1 VGARAVTE
9 RARALNAPARAASDR
24 ARALR
29 REAAGP
35 LGRRHPALI
44 ALAVATLVF
53 LVAPLAVVIP
63 ISFSAAKYLTF
74 PPPGWSLQWYERYF
88 GSREWMSA
96 TGRSFEVAV
105 LTTLAAT
112 AVGTAAA
119 LALRRPFRGRSLI
132 RLIVLAPL
140 VVPVIIMAI
149 AIYGLYAQLKMV
161 GTLHGLVLAHTV
173 LALPFVVVI
182 VSATLQGLD
191 ETLELAAQNLGAN
204 RWQTFRLVTLPLIRP
219 GVVSAALLAFI
230 TSFDEVV
237 VAIFVSGTGA
247 ATLPK
252 QMWDG
257 IRTEIDPT
265 VAAVS
270 TLLIGVTTLALG
282 LLAVVR
288 RRASEGS

>member
-1 VGARAVTE
+1 M
-9 RARALNAPARAASDR
+9 DR
-24 ARALR
+24 ACALR

-44 ALAVATLVF
+44 LLGLATMVF
-53 LVAPLAVVIP
+53 LSAPLAVVVP

-74 PPPGWSLQWYERYF
+74 PPPGWSVQWYERYF
-88 GSREWMSA
+88 SSREWMSA
-96 TGRSFEVAV
+96 TVRSFEVAL
-105 LTTLAAT
+105 LTTAAAT

-119 LALRRPFRGRSLI
+119 MALRRPFRGRSLA
-132 RLIVLAPL
+132 RLIILAPM
-140 VVPVIIMAI
+140 VVPVIIVAI
-149 AIYGLYAQLKMV
+149 AIYGLYAKLRMV

-173 LALPFVVVI
+173 LALPFVVVV
-182 VSATLQGLD
+182 VSATLSGFD
-191 ETLELAAQNLGAN
+191 STLELAAQNLGAN
-204 RWQTFRLVTLPLIRP
+204 RWRTFRFVTLPLIRP
-219 GVVSAALLAFI
+219 GIISAALLAFV

-237 VAIFVSGTGA
+237 VAIFVSGTQA

-270 TLLIGVTTLALG
+270 TLLIGVTT
-282 LLAVVR
+282 AVICISAIVR
-288 RRASEGS
+288 LRAGADGS

>member
-1 VGARAVTE
+1 M
-9 RARALNAPARAASDR
+9 DR
-24 ARALR
+24 ASALR
-29 REAAGP
+29 LEAAGP
-35 LGRRHPALI
+35 LGRRHLTLI
-44 ALAVATLVF
+44 ALGVAILVF
-53 LVAPLAVVIP
+53 LALPLAVVIP

-74 PPPGWSLQWYERYF
+74 PPPGWSTQWYERYF

-96 TGRSFEVAV
+96 TLRSVEVAV
-105 LTTLAAT
+105 LTTVAAT

-119 LALRRPFRGRSLI
+119 LALRRSFRGKSLVSLI
-132 RLIVLAPL
+132 IVAPM
-140 VVPVIIMAI
+140 VVPVIIVAI
-149 AIYGLYAQLKMV
+149 GIYGLYARLQMV

-173 LALPFVVVI
+173 LALPFVVV
-182 VSATLQGLD
+182 VVAATLRGFD

-219 GVVSAALLAFI
+219 GIVSGALLAFI

-237 VAIFVSGTGA
+237 VAIFVSGA
-247 ATLPK
+247 RAPTLPK

-270 TLLIGVTTLALG
+270 TLLIVVTT
-282 LLAVVR
+282 AVVGAITLVR
-288 RRASEGS
+288 RRAEEDGP

>member
-1 VGARAVTE
+1 M
-9 RARALNAPARAASDR
+9 DR

-29 REAAGP
+29 LESAGP

-44 ALAVATLVF
+44 VFGLLVLAFLAL
-53 LVAPLAVVIP
+53 PLTVVVP

-74 PPPGWSLQWYERYF
+74 PPPGWSTQWYERYF

-96 TGRSFEVAV
+96 TGRSFEVAL
-105 LTTLAAT
+105 LTTLTAT

-119 LALRRPFRGRSLI
+119 LALRRPFRGSSLV
-132 RLIVLAPL
+132 RLILLAPL
-140 VVPVIIMAI
+140 VVPVIIVAI
-149 AIYGLYAQLKMV
+149 GIYGLYARLRMV
-161 GTLHGLVLAHTV
+161 GTLHGLVFAHTV
-173 LALPFVVVI
+173 LALPFVVVV
-182 VSATLQGLD
+182 VSATLRGLD
-191 ETLELAAQNLGAN
+191 GTLELAAQNLGAN
-204 RWQTFRLVTLPLIRP
+204 RWQTFRHVTLPLIRP
-219 GVVSAALLAFI
+219 GVASGALLAFI

-237 VAIFVSGTGA
+237 VAIFVSGTHA

-270 TLLIGVTTLALG
+270 TLLIGVTT
-282 LLAVVR
+282 AVIGISAVIR
-288 RRASEGS
+288 LRAGADGP

>member
-1 VGARAVTE
+1 MMD
-9 RARALNAPARAASDR
+9 AAR

-35 LGRRHPALI
+35 LGRRSP
-44 ALAVATLVF
+44 
-53 LVAPLAVVIP
+53 AVVALGVAVLAFLALPLLVVLP

-74 PPPGWSLQWYERYF
+74 PPPGWSTQWYERYF

-96 TGRSFEVAV
+96 TSRSVEVAV
-105 LTTLAAT
+105 LTTAAAT

-119 LALRRPFRGRSLI
+119 LALRRSFRGRSLVQLVI
-132 RLIVLAPL
+132 LAPM
-140 VVPVIIMAI
+140 VMPVIITAI
-149 AIYGLYAQLKMV
+149 AVYGLYARLRLV
-161 GTLHGLVLAHTV
+161 GTLSGLVLAHTV
-173 LALPFVVVI
+173 LALPFVVV
-182 VSATLQGLD
+182 VVGATLRGFD

-204 RWQTFRLVTLPLIRP
+204 RWQTFRRVTLPLIRP
-219 GVVSAALLAFI
+219 GIVSAALLAFI

-237 VAIFVSGTGA
+237 VAIFVSGA
-247 ATLPK
+247 RAPTLPK

-270 TLLIGVTTLALG
+270 TLMIGVTTAAVATIAL
-282 LLAVVR
+282 VR
-288 RRASEGS
+288 RRGPEDAP

>member
-1 VGARAVTE
+1 
-9 RARALNAPARAASDR
+9 
-24 ARALR
+24 
-29 REAAGP
+29 
-35 LGRRHPALI
+35 
-44 ALAVATLVF
+44 
-53 LVAPLAVVIP
+53 
-63 ISFSAAKYLTF
+63 
-74 PPPGWSLQWYERYF
+74 
-88 GSREWMSA
+88 
-96 TGRSFEVAV
+96 
-105 LTTLAAT
+105 
-112 AVGTAAA
+112 
-119 LALRRPFRGRSLI
+119 LI

>member
-1 VGARAVTE
+1 MT
-9 RARALNAPARAASDR
+9 DR
-24 ARALR
+24 ARALA

-35 LGRRHPALI
+35 LGRRHPAL
-44 ALAVATLVF
+44 LGLGLATLIF
-53 LVAPLAVVIP
+53 LAAPLAVVMP

-74 PPPGWSLQWYERYF
+74 PPPGWSLQWYARYF

-96 TGRSFEVAV
+96 TVRSFEVAL

-119 LALRRPFRGRSLI
+119 LALRRPFRGRSLV
-132 RLIVLAPL
+132 RLIILAPM
-140 VVPVIIMAI
+140 VVPVIIVAVG
-149 AIYGLYAQLKMV
+149 IYGLYAKLRMV

-173 LALPFVVVI
+173 LALPFVVVV
-182 VSATLQGLD
+182 VSATLNGFD
-191 ETLELAAQNLGAN
+191 ATLELAAQNLGAN
-204 RWQTFRLVTLPLIRP
+204 QWQTFRFVTLPLIRP
-219 GVVSAALLAFI
+219 GLVSAALLAFV

-237 VAIFVSGTGA
+237 VAIFVSGTQA
-247 ATLPK
+247 TTLPK

-270 TLLIGVTTLALG
+270 TLLIAVTTAVIG
-282 LLAVVR
+282 ISAVVR
-288 RRASEGS
+288 RRAAADR

>member
-1 VGARAVTE
+1 M
-9 RARALNAPARAASDR
+9 
-24 ARALR
+24 
-29 REAAGP
+29 
-35 LGRRHPALI
+35 
-44 ALAVATLVF
+44 ALALAIVVF
-53 LVAPLAVVIP
+53 LIAPLAVVIP

-74 PPPGWSLQWYERYF
+74 PPPGWSMQWYARYF
-88 GSREWMSA
+88 GSREWMTA
-96 TGRSFEVAV
+96 TERSFEVAV
-105 LTTLAAT
+105 LTTIAAT

-132 RLIVLAPL
+132 RLIILAPL
-140 VVPVIIMAI
+140 VVPVIIVAV
-149 AIYGLYAQLKMV
+149 AIYGLYARLKLV

-182 VSATLQGLD
+182 VSATLHGLD

-237 VAIFVSGTGA
+237 VAIFVGGTHA

-282 LLAVVR
+282 LLALVR
-288 RRASEGS
+288 RRVGGQAS

>member
-1 VGARAVTE
+1 MM
-9 RARALNAPARAASDR
+9 DR

-29 REAAGP
+29 LEAAGP

-44 ALAVATLVF
+44 LLGLATMVF
-53 LVAPLAVVIP
+53 LAAPLAVVVP

-74 PPPGWSLQWYERYF
+74 PPPGWSVQWYERYF

-96 TGRSFEVAV
+96 TVRSFEVAL
-105 LTTLAAT
+105 LTTVAAT
-112 AVGTAAA
+112 VVGTAAA
-119 LALRRPFRGRSLI
+119 MALRRPFRGRSLA
-132 RLIVLAPL
+132 RLIILAPL
-140 VVPVIIMAI
+140 VVPVIIVAI
-149 AIYGLYAQLKMV
+149 AIYGLYAKLRMV

-173 LALPFVVVI
+173 LALPFVVVV
-182 VSATLQGLD
+182 VSATLSGFD
-191 ETLELAAQNLGAN
+191 STLELAAQNLGAN
-204 RWQTFRLVTLPLIRP
+204 GWRTFRFVTLPLIRP
-219 GVVSAALLAFI
+219 GIVSAALLAFV

-237 VAIFVSGTGA
+237 VAIFVSGTQA

-270 TLLIGVTTLALG
+270 TLLIAVTT
-282 LLAVVR
+282 AVICISAIVR
-288 RRASEGS
+288 LRAGADGS

>member
-1 VGARAVTE
+1 MGETAVSEATRAQ
-9 RARALNAPARAASDR
+9 
-24 ARALR
+24 ALR
-29 REAAGP
+29 LEAAGP
-35 LGRRHPALI
+35 LGRRHPALLVF
-44 ALAVATLVF
+44 ALATVVF
-53 LVAPLAVVIP
+53 LVAPLAVVLP

-74 PPPGWSLQWYERYF
+74 PPPGWSLQWYERYL

-96 TGRSFEVAV
+96 TGRSVEVAL
-105 LTTLAAT
+105 LTTAAAT

-119 LALRRPFRGRSLI
+119 LALRRPFRGRTLV
-132 RLIVLAPL
+132 RLVVLAPL
-140 VVPVIIMAI
+140 VVPVIIVAI
-149 AIYGLYAQLKMV
+149 AIYGLYARLKLV

-182 VSATLQGLD
+182 VSATLRGLD
-191 ETLELAAQNLGAN
+191 DTLELAAQSLGAN

-237 VAIFVSGTGA
+237 VAIFVSGTQA

-270 TLLIGVTTLALG
+270 TLLIVVTTLALG
-282 LLAVVR
+282 LLAAIKR
-288 RRASEGS
+288 GTGT

>member
-1 VGARAVTE
+1 M
-9 RARALNAPARAASDR
+9 DR

-29 REAAGP
+29 LEAAGP
-35 LGRRHPALI
+35 LGRRSPALV
-44 ALAVATLVF
+44 ALGVAVLAFLALPILVV
-53 LVAPLAVVIP
+53 LP

-74 PPPGWSLQWYERYF
+74 PPPGWSTQWYGRYF

-96 TGRSFEVAV
+96 TWRSVEVAI
-105 LTTLAAT
+105 LTTAAAT

-119 LALRRPFRGRSLI
+119 LALRRPFRGKSLVH
-132 RLIVLAPL
+132 LVIVAPM
-140 VVPVIIMAI
+140 VVPVIITAI
-149 AIYGLYAQLKMV
+149 AVYGLYARLQLV

-173 LALPFVVVI
+173 LALPFVVV
-182 VSATLQGLD
+182 VVAATLRGFD

-204 RWQTFRLVTLPLIRP
+204 RWQTFRRVTLPLIRP
-219 GVVSAALLAFI
+219 GIVSGALLAFI

-237 VAIFVSGTGA
+237 IAIFVSGA
-247 ATLPK
+247 RAPTLPK

-270 TLLIGVTTLALG
+270 TLLIGVTT
-282 LLAVVR
+282 AVVGAIALVR
-288 RRASEGS
+288 RGAAEDGP

>member
-1 VGARAVTE
+1 MGPYAVSAPTRDAE
-9 RARALNAPARAASDR
+9 RARALG
-24 ARALR
+24 

-35 LGRRHPALI
+35 LGRRHPALM
-44 ALAVATLVF
+44 ALALAIVVF
-53 LVAPLAVVIP
+53 LIAPLAVVIP

-74 PPPGWSLQWYERYF
+74 PPPGWSMQWYARYF
-88 GSREWMSA
+88 GSREWMTA
-96 TGRSFEVAV
+96 TERSFEVAV
-105 LTTLAAT
+105 LTTIAAT

-132 RLIVLAPL
+132 RLIILAPL
-140 VVPVIIMAI
+140 VVPVIIVAV
-149 AIYGLYAQLKMV
+149 AIYGLYARLKLV

-182 VSATLQGLD
+182 VSATLHGLD

-237 VAIFVSGTGA
+237 VAIFVGGTHA

-270 TLLIGVTTLALG
+270 TLLIAVTTLALG
-282 LLAVVR
+282 VLALVR
-288 RRASEGS
+288 RRAERL

>member
-1 VGARAVTE
+1 VPLLVT
-9 RARALNAPARAASDR
+9 SR

-29 REAAGP
+29 LEAAGP
-35 LGRRHPALI
+35 LGRRHPLLI
-44 ALAVATLVF
+44 VFAIATLTF
-53 LVAPLAVVIP
+53 LVAPLAVVLP

-74 PPPGWSLQWYERYF
+74 PPPGWSLQWYARYF

-96 TGRSFEVAV
+96 TVRSFEVAG
-105 LTTLAAT
+105 LTMAAAT

-119 LALRRPFRGRSLI
+119 LALRQPFRGRSLV

-140 VVPVIIMAI
+140 VVPVIIVAI
-149 AIYGLYAQLKMV
+149 AIYGLYAQWKLV
-161 GTLHGLVLAHTV
+161 GTLSGLVLAHTV

-182 VSATLQGLD
+182 VSATLHGID

-204 RWQTFRLVTLPLIRP
+204 RWNTFRLVTLPLIRP

-237 VAIFVSGTGA
+237 VAIFVSGTQA

-282 LLAVVR
+282 LLALVR
-288 RRASEGS
+288 RRAGGEAS

>member
-1 VGARAVTE
+1 VTE
-9 RARALNAPARAASDR
+9 RARALR
-24 ARALR
+24 L
-29 REAAGP
+29 EAAGP
-35 LGRRHPALI
+35 LGRRHPALVV
-44 ALAVATLVF
+44 LAAAILIF

-74 PPPGWSLQWYERYF
+74 PPPGWSLQWYARYF

-96 TGRSFEVAV
+96 TLRSFEVAV
-105 LTTLAAT
+105 LTTAAAT

-119 LALRRPFRGRSLI
+119 LALRRPFRGRSLV
-132 RLIVLAPL
+132 RLVLLAPL
-140 VVPVIIMAI
+140 VVPVIIVAI
-149 AIYGLYAQLKMV
+149 ALYGLYARLKLV

-182 VSATLQGLD
+182 VSATLRGID
-191 ETLELAAQNLGAN
+191 DTLELAAQSLGAS
-204 RWQTFRLVTLPLIRP
+204 RAQTFRLVTLPLIRP

-237 VAIFVSGTGA
+237 VAIFVSGTQA

-288 RRASEGS
+288 RRARDR